1 MYGIYPYAVVTDKQ
15 KEAMEKAD
23 VPFERLTI
31 YDIAYKGILKLLSCW
46 KRITIKRI

>member
-31 YDIAYKGILKLLSCW
+31 YDIAYSGILKLLSCW
-46 KRITIKRI
+46 KRNTIKRI